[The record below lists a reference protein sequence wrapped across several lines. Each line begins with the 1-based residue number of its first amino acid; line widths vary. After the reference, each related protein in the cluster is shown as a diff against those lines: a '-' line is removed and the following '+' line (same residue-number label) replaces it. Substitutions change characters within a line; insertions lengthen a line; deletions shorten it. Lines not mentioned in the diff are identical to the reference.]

1 MHLIVPLSDTNNCCA
16 SSTGNEKPETT
27 VADPAPVQDQIDKPL
42 EQKPDEKIKTDQGP
56 QVVLRFVLQNGTS
69 KDITFTE
76 RPLGIDFSR
85 TLPLTCK
92 RLKPG
97 LQGEKNEVKIG
108 WCVSHI
114 NGTVIQTN
122 FDETLRDLQDAVNQ
136 LPAA

>member
-1 MHLIVPLSDTNNCCA
+1 MGNANNCCA

-27 VADPAPVQDQIDKPL
+27 VADPAPVQDQIDKAL
-42 EQKPDEKIKTDQGP
+42 EQKPDQGP

-69 KDITFTE
+69 KDVTFTE

-122 FDETLRDLQDAVNQ
+122 FDEALRDLQDAVKQ
-136 LPAA
+136 LPAV